1 MKKNILIIG
10 KKSFIGSNLLLNL
23 KHKHNIKITSFNRF
37 IKKDLSKVPTVD
49 FLINCTSNKNYI
61 KN

>member
-23 KHKHNIKITSFNRF
+23 KHKH
-37 IKKDLSKVPTVD
+37 
-49 FLINCTSNKNYI
+49 CTEVTDI
-61 KN
+61 KNPKIKTIRFNVYFNLAGLF